1 MIKGWQI
8 ENTLGRRTG
17 QGSEFVE
24 VIVGAS
30 LCVWER

>member
-17 QGSEFVE
+17 QASEIVE
-24 VIVGAS
+24 DIVGAP
-30 LCVWER
+30 LCVWEG